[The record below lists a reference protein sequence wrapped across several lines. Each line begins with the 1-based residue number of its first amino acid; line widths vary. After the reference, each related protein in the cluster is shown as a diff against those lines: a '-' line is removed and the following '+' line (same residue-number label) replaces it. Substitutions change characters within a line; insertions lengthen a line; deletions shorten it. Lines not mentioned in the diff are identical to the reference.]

1 MTWEGGAVEVIPKSE
16 DRPEGKLD
24 CRLDIGKPTIFQPK
38 GNTGMENALR
48 ADSHTFTD
56 DLRAGLYK
64 AIFERRDVRGQF
76 LPDAVPD
83 DVLARVLMA
92 AHFAPSVGFMQP
104 WNFMVVRSEDVKA
117 KVHAAFNKAHNEAA
131 EMFDGEKRDVY
142 RTLKLEGVMESPVN
156 ICITCDRD
164 RAGPVVIGRTHIPEM
179 DLYSSVCAVQNFWLA
194 ARAEGLGVGW
204 VSIVNEGEMKEALSI
219 PENIVPVAYLCVG
232 YVSHFFD
239 KPELEAAGWR
249 PRLELDELMYFDQWE
264 NGEEQAG
271 FDVKG
276 AVRRRMALAKQ
287 GVFPPED

>member
-1 MTWEGGAVEVIPKSE
+1 
-16 DRPEGKLD
+16 
-24 CRLDIGKPTIFQPK
+24 
-38 GNTGMENALR
+38 MENTALKET
-48 ADSHTFTD
+48 HTFSD

-76 LPDAVPD
+76 LPDPVPD

-92 AHFAPSVGFMQP
+92 AHYAPSVGFMQP
-104 WNFMVVRSEDVKA
+104 WNFMVIRSPQVKQQ
-117 KVHAAFNKAHNEAA
+117 VHQAFNKAHSEAA
-131 EMFDGEKRDVY
+131 EMFEGEKRDVY

-204 VSIVNEGEMKEALSI
+204 VSIVNEEEMKDALGI
-219 PENIVPVAYLCVG
+219 PDHIVPVAYLCVG

-239 KPELEAAGWR
+239 KPELETAGWR
-249 PRLELDELMYFDQWE
+249 PRLALDELMYFDQWDQSA
-264 NGEEQAG
+264 EQEG
-271 FDVKG
+271 FDLKG
-276 AVRRRMALAKQ
+276 AVRRRMALAEQ
-287 GVFPPED
+287 GVFPPEG